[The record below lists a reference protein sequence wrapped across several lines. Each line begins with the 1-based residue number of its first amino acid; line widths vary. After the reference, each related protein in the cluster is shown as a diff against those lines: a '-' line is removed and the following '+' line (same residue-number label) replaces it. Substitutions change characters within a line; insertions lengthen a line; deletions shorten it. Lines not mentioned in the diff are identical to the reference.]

1 MDLEHSHSKKLL
13 KFYCTDCD
21 FRTSNKND
29 FRRHLST
36 RKHLEC
42 SDLNTIEQKNSTSNT
57 QHICK
62 KCNKEY
68 KSRNG
73 LWYHEKKCTVQP
85 LEPEQFDV
93 TTLENSFVANGTDSA
108 NGPVDYS
115 ILMELLKQN
124 QEFKELII
132 EQNKTIVE
140 LATKAGNTT
149 NNNQNIKQQNN
160 NHFNIQMFLNETCK
174 NAINLEDFIDSLHI
188 DTQTIE
194 YAGQHGH
201 VNGITNIFMT
211 GLKELDIH
219 MRPIHCTDLKRETM
233 YMKDADIWLKDNEK
247 NAKMLAAIK
256 RVSNLN
262 MKQLQP
268 WMDKNP
274 ESNIIGSEKY
284 EEQIRIMRGIL
295 DIRTNKEKVLSNLM
309 KEVLIDKN
317 NHE

>member
-1 MDLEHSHSKKLL
+1 
-13 KFYCTDCD
+13 
-21 FRTSNKND
+21 
-29 FRRHLST
+29 
-36 RKHLEC
+36 
-42 SDLNTIEQKNSTSNT
+42 
-57 QHICK
+57 
-62 KCNKEY
+62 
-68 KSRNG
+68 
-73 LWYHEKKCTVQP
+73 